1 MLIFYCCFNL
11 FSGFD
16 NDSYWNSGTERSETT
31 PTFGQPANGGDT
43 PIMPSFDDKG
53 VQIGMFEWI
62 AGWHRI
68 KLLI

>member
-16 NDSYWNSGTERSETT
+16 NDSYWNSGTETAETT
-31 PTFGQPANGGDT
+31 STFVQPANGGDT

-53 VQIGMFEWI
+53 VQIGMYGWI
-62 AGWHRI
+62 AAWHRI
-68 KLLI
+68 K